1 MDWTRLTVV
10 GAVVVAVNG
19 GVVRGHDQDPSA
31 AIVRLA
37 PDRFLELSPEI
48 RQYLDQRNC
57 TIPQSWFNKRPHNV
71 VRGRFTVAN
80 DTDIAVLCSTG
91 QASKILVFRSGDA
104 TQVAEL
110 ALQPD
115 DGYLQR
121 VDGRAVG
128 FSRAL
133 GVATPAYIREHFAA
147 YGGRELPPLDHDGIN
162 DIFVEKAS
170 IVWYWLN
177 GRWLQLQGAN

>member
-1 MDWTRLTVV
+1 MDWTRLTVF
-10 GAVVVAVNG
+10 GAFIVAVNG
-19 GVVRGHDQDPSA
+19 GAVRGHDQDPSA
-31 AIVRLA
+31 AFVRLA
-37 PDRFLELSPEI
+37 PGRFRELSLEI

-71 VRGRFTVAN
+71 VRGRFTEATN
-80 DTDIAVLCSTG
+80 TDIAILCSTG
-91 QASKILVFRSGDA
+91 EVSRILVFRSGSA

-110 ALQPD
+110 AHQPD

-121 VDGRAVG
+121 VDGRSAG

-133 GVATPAYIREHFAA
+133 GIATPRYIQEHYEA
-147 YGGRELPPLDHDGIN
+147 YGGPKPPPLDHDGIN

-170 IVWYWLN
+170 IVWYWHN
-177 GRWLQLQGAN
+177 GRWLQLQGAD